1 MLSCSLRHNNV
12 IDYICQ
18 RGSGS
23 LKGVSIVKSKKT
35 KYLAGFAALSFSLSS
50 IAFATQASAAP
61 VNITFSM
68 GTGVDQVCWAKFIT
82 ADWKDPKY
90 KFKISNSTGA
100 DIKDQTA
107 IASGGGPDIIYSAGP
122 SVTLK
127 YAKAGQIVDLGKYSK
142 QYGWD
147 KAFAP
152 WALSLGSY
160 KGKVYSLQGETE
172 AMVMFYN
179 KTVMDKLKLKQPTT
193 IAELQTTVTAIK
205 AAGLNPFT
213 GGNAEWKG
221 VNEWFISA
229 LFNAVAGPDAVY
241 AALTGKKSWT
251 DPAFLEAVKLIT
263 DWQQKGQ
270 LSGGVDRFY
279 TLKFDEFL
287 ANWGTGKAVMNM
299 EGSWRFGSA
308 SQYFKDTGN
317 DWSWGSFPTKN
328 GKSIYSIGVGS
339 SWAINKNSKNQDGA
353 AKALAYMFDKKTQ
366 GALATKCG
374 LAPAPIAITAKELKG
389 IDPRQIDFLVKMDA
403 AAKSGNFGYLTW
415 AFWPPKTEQYI
426 ITEIEKVWNNNMTPE
441 EYLAGMDKL
450 FQTELKAG
458 DVPPI
463 PGRK

>member
-1 MLSCSLRHNNV
+1 MN
-12 IDYICQ
+12 I
-18 RGSGS
+18 
-23 LKGVSIVKSKKT
+23 KKT
-35 KYLAGFAALSFSLSS
+35 KYLAGLSALSFSLTS
-50 IAFATQASAAP
+50 IVFATQASAAT
-61 VNITFSM
+61 VNITASM
-68 GTGVDQVCWAKFIT
+68 GTGVDEVCWANFISK
-82 ADWKDPKY
+82 DWKDAKY
-90 KFKISNSTGA
+90 RLKVTNSLGS
-100 DIKDQTA
+100 DMKDQAA
-107 IASGGGPDIIYSAGP
+107 IASGGGPDIIYTAGP
-122 SVTLK
+122 SVTAK
-127 YAKAGQIVDLGKYSK
+127 YAKAGQIVDLAKYSK

-172 AMVMFYN
+172 AMVVYYN
-179 KTVMDKLKLKQPTT
+179 KTLMDKLKLKQPTN
-193 IAELQTTVTAIK
+193 IAELQTTVKAIK

-221 VNEWFISA
+221 TNEWFISA

-241 AALTGKKSWT
+241 QALKGKKSWT
-251 DPAFLEAVKLIT
+251 DPAFLEAVNVIT
-263 DWQQKGQ
+263 DWQKKGY
-270 LSGGVDRFY
+270 LSGGVDRYY
-279 TLKFDEFL
+279 TLTENEFL
-287 ANWGTGKAVMNM
+287 TNWGTGKAVINM
-299 EGSWRFGSA
+299 DGSWRFASV

-317 DWSWGSFPTKN
+317 DWTWGSFPTKS
-328 GKSIYSIGVGS
+328 GKSVYSIGVGS

-374 LAPAPIAITAKELKG
+374 IAPAPIAITAKELKG
-389 IDPRQIDFLVKMDA
+389 IDPRQIDFLVKMDV

-426 ITEIEKVWNNNMTPE
+426 INEIEKVWNGNMTSE
-441 EYLAGMDKL
+441 EYLSGMDTL

-463 PGRK
+463 PARK

>member
-1 MLSCSLRHNNV
+1 MN
-12 IDYICQ
+12 I
-18 RGSGS
+18 
-23 LKGVSIVKSKKT
+23 KKT
-35 KYLAGFAALSFSLSS
+35 KYLAGLSALSFSLTS
-50 IAFATQASAAP
+50 IVFATQASAAT
-61 VNITFSM
+61 VNITASM
-68 GTGVDQVCWAKFIT
+68 GTGVDEVCWAKFISQ
-82 ADWKDPKY
+82 DWKDAKY
-90 KFKISNSTGA
+90 RLKVTNSSGFDMKA
-100 DIKDQTA
+100 QA
-107 IASGGGPDIIYSAGP
+107 EIASGGGPDIIYTAGP
-122 SVTLK
+122 SVTAK
-127 YAKAGQIVDLGKYSK
+127 YAKAGQIVDLAKYSK

-172 AMVMFYN
+172 AMIVYYN
-179 KTVMDKLKLKQPTT
+179 KTVMDKLKLKQPTN
-193 IAELQTTVTAIK
+193 IAELQTTVKAIK

-221 VNEWFISA
+221 TNEWFISA

-241 AALTGKKSWT
+241 QALTGKKSWT
-251 DPAFLEAVKLIT
+251 DPAFLEAVNVIT
-263 DWQQKGQ
+263 DWQKKGY
-270 LSGGVDRFY
+270 LSGGVDRYY
-279 TLKFDEFL
+279 TLTENEFL
-287 ANWGTGKAVMNM
+287 TNWGTGKAVINM
-299 EGSWRFGSA
+299 DGSWRFGSA

-317 DWSWGSFPTKN
+317 DWTWGSFPTKS
-328 GKSIYSIGVGS
+328 GKSVYSIGVGS

-374 LAPAPIAITAKELKG
+374 IAPAPIAITAKELKG
-389 IDPRQIDFLVKMDA
+389 IDPRQIDFLVKMDV

-426 ITEIEKVWNNNMTPE
+426 INEIEKVWNGNMTSE
-441 EYLAGMDKL
+441 EYLSGMDKL

-463 PGRK
+463 PARK